1 DIKGLFDNIRHDLLM
16 KAVKKHVQLAEES
29 QSRDYQWITLY
40 IERWLVAPLQKADG
54 TQTERELGTPQG
66 GVVSPVL
73 ANLFLHYVF
82 DKWLEKNYPDN
93 PWCRYADD
101 GLVHAR
107 TKPKAEKLRD
117 ELAKRFKECGLEM
130 HPIKTKIVYCK
141 DDIRRGSGKHIEH
154 KQFDFLGYTFRARTN
169 KCKRT
174 GQ

>member
-1 DIKGLFDNIRHDLLM
+1 LLM

-101 GLVHAR
+101 GLVHTR

-117 ELAKRFKECGLEM
+117 ELAKRFKECGL
-130 HPIKTKIVYCK
+130 
-141 DDIRRGSGKHIEH
+141 
-154 KQFDFLGYTFRARTN
+154 
-169 KCKRT
+169 
-174 GQ
+174 